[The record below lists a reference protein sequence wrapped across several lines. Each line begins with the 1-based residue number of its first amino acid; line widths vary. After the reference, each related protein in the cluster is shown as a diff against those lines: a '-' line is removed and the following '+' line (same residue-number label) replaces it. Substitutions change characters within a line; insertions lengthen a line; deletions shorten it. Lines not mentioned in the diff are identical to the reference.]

1 MKNKEAMLLENL
13 EIYMP
18 KTAELIP
25 EGPLAIFHSGPPLS
39 EGPLPSL
46 FYFALSGKDSIELD
60 PYNQPVTFL
69 NASSI
74 RVFSFTIPG
83 HGEGLKNK
91 DALLN
96 WAESFANG
104 ENPIAH
110 FIDGVLESIDFL
122 IESHYVDPQKMAT
135 AGLSR
140 GAFIAAHL
148 AAREERI
155 SHLLGFAPL
164 TRLDLVNEFSS
175 QLSLNVESLNLENLI
190 PKLMHKNVHF
200 YIGNLDA
207 RVHTEEC
214 FRFIHNLATYAAANR
229 IRNLNF
235 ELSIVP
241 SIGHLGHGTS
251 PETFLQGINWLKAK
265 MGIL

>member
-18 KTAELIP
+18 QIAEVIP
-25 EGPLAIFHSGPPLS
+25 AKNHLAIFHSGPPLS
-39 EGPLPSL
+39 EGPLPTL

-60 PYNQPVTFL
+60 PYNQPVAL
-69 NASSI
+69 LAASPV

-83 HGEGLKNK
+83 HGEGLKNSE
-91 DALLN
+91 ALRN
-96 WAESFANG
+96 WAESFAKG
-104 ENPIAH
+104 ENPIAN
-110 FIDGVLESIDFL
+110 FIDAALENIDFL
-122 IESHYVDPQKMAT
+122 IQTGYVDTQKMAT

-164 TRLDLVNEFSS
+164 TRLDLVHEFHAQS
-175 QLSLNVESLNLENLI
+175 VERLNLENLI
-190 PKLMHKNVHF
+190 SKLVNKNVHF
-200 YIGNLDA
+200 YIGNLDK

-214 FRFIHNLATYAAANR
+214 FRFIHNLATYAAEKR

-251 PETFLQGINWLKAK
+251 PETFLLGINWLKAK